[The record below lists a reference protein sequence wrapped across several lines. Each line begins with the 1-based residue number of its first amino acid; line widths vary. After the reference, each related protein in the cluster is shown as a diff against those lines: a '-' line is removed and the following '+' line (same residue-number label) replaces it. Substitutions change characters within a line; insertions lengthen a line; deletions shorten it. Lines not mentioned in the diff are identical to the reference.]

1 MQHDT
6 EHTPALTGL
15 RGLAAGWVFAFH
27 LWQFCGRPVLAF
39 AGIDFSPLLA
49 GGHYGVDLFFV
60 LSGFLLARPFVA
72 ARLHG
77 TPAPRWSAFMVRR
90 ARRVLPAY
98 WVQLAILVAVAG
110 LAAFSARDL
119 LMHATLTFNIVD
131 NGSPINPVYWT
142 LPVEW
147 DFYLVLP
154 LLALALPAA
163 GRWPWLLPAL
173 VAFAF
178 AFRVFC
184 WSALFRETPSV
195 ETFRWVIQ
203 LPARIDQ
210 FAIGMAVAWWLAA
223 RPRPLPS
230 ARARSAIA
238 IAGLVLLA
246 AVAWSTVLHG
256 DELTAAR
263 LPWAYWQATLA
274 ALGCAGLIL
283 AAATPGDG
291 PNRLWRSAPMV
302 FLGTISYSL
311 YLWHYPVLAWLAP
324 SFAGRPWLLIAT
336 AAATSLAV
344 ATASWW
350 FVERPFQ
357 RGRAVTRPAESR

>member
-1 MQHDT
+1 MPHDT

-27 LWQFCGRPVLAF
+27 LWQFCGRPVLTI
-39 AGIDFSPLLA
+39 AGIDVSPLLA

-72 ARLHG
+72 ARVRG
-77 TPAPRWSAFMVRR
+77 TPAPPWGAFMVRR

-98 WVQLAILVAVAG
+98 WLQLAILVAIAG
-110 LAAFSARDL
+110 VAAFSAL
-119 LMHATLTFNIVD
+119 ELMTHATLTFNAID
-131 NGSPINPVYWT
+131 NGSRINAVYWT
-142 LPVEW
+142 LPIEW
-147 DFYLVLP
+147 DFYVVLP
-154 LLALALPAA
+154 LLSLALPAA
-163 GRWPWLLPAL
+163 GRRPWLLPAL

-184 WSALFRETPSV
+184 WSVLFRDPPDV
-195 ETFRWVIQ
+195 ATFRWVIQ

-223 RPRPLPS
+223 RPLPS
-230 ARARSAIA
+230 ATVRSALA
-238 IAGLVLLA
+238 FAGLVLLA
-246 AVAWSTVLHG
+246 AVAWITVLHG
-256 DELTAAR
+256 GELNAAR
-263 LPWAYWQATLA
+263 LPWAYVQAPLA

-291 PNRLWRSAPMV
+291 PNRLWRSAPML

-324 SFAGRPWLLIAT
+324 SSADRPWLLIASGV
-336 AAATSLAV
+336 AVSLAV

-350 FVERPFQ
+350 LAERPFQ
-357 RGRAVTRPAESR
+357 RGRAVSRPAESR